1 VVTKSPRPTGFTK
14 DPSEFSLVI
23 SSGCPPSIAG
33 KENKYKGVAESVS
46 FFKMLALGGQ
56 KDTLKNV
63 PASNYTKDIY
73 KVFIYI

>member
-1 VVTKSPRPTGFTK
+1 
-14 DPSEFSLVI
+14 VI

-33 KENKYKGVAESVS
+33 KEKYSLVISSGCPPSITGKEKYNGVAGSVS

-56 KDTLKNV
+56 NYTLKNV

>member
-1 VVTKSPRPTGFTK
+1 
-14 DPSEFSLVI
+14 VI
-23 SSGCPPSIAG
+23 SSGCPPSITG
-33 KENKYKGVAESVS
+33 KEKSKGVADSVS